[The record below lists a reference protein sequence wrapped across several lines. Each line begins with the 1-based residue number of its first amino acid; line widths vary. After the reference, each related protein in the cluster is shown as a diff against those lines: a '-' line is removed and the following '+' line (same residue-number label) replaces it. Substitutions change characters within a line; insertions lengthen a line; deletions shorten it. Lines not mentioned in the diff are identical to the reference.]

1 MPTKLEKRLQDVAH
15 TTSLAGLFF
24 DFVMEQPLNRLV
36 ESDHLVT
43 LMTAY
48 FDEQLAESAWHEHH
62 KTFIEREIERA
73 QTRGDT
79 LRDWLDAEFQM
90 ELRSLVMQPVEF
102 DRRFLREVV
111 QQQSVRHMT
120 TSIIQETLDRFAST
134 LKPSG
139 SGGGLV
145 GSMGRGALGF
155 ASRAGKGILGQLGG
169 QFESHLQTA
178 IQSFVKNSTQ
188 LMLERLVVIL
198 SSPETARYLGQSG
211 GAAYDALVDQSTES
225 IWTFAHKNLSTDDLL
240 DTIPGQLR
248 HIIEKSEFRELL
260 LSEFERF
267 LAVEGDRPLKYF
279 LGTAGAYEDLRAQM
293 SKQAAPLI
301 AEFAQSAAFKSWTKD

>member
-1 MPTKLEKRLQDVAH
+1 MPTKLEKRLQDVTH
-15 TTSLAGLFF
+15 TTSLAGIFF
-24 DFVMEQPLNRLV
+24 DFVMEQPLKRV
-36 ESDHLVT
+36 IDADHLVT
-43 LMTAY
+43 LMTTC
-48 FDEQLAESAWHEHH
+48 FDQQLAESAWHDHH
-62 KTFIEREIERA
+62 KRFIEREIERA
-73 QTRGDT
+73 RARGDT

-90 ELRSLVMQPVEF
+90 ELRSLSMQPVEF

-145 GSMGRGALGF
+145 GSVGRGALGF
-155 ASRAGKGILGQLGG
+155 ASRAGKGLLGQLGG

-198 SSPETARYLGQSG
+198 SSSETAR
-211 GAAYDALVDQSTES
+211 
-225 IWTFAHKNLSTDDLL
+225 
-240 DTIPGQLR
+240 
-248 HIIEKSEFRELL
+248 
-260 LSEFERF
+260 
-267 LAVEGDRPLKYF
+267 
-279 LGTAGAYEDLRAQM
+279 
-293 SKQAAPLI
+293 
-301 AEFAQSAAFKSWTKD
+301 